1 MALRRSAIALFAI
14 AVVAAGSLAWA
25 SEVASERDQT
35 LYAIGA
41 RLGRSLA
48 AFSLSESELEVV
60 LLGLRDAVLGR
71 ELAVNETA
79 RQSQIDALLR
89 ERRAT
94 SLAAERQ
101 ASAGFLAQAA
111 REPGAV
117 RTPSGLVMRELRAG
131 TGSSPAAGDR
141 VKLHYHG
148 RLRDGNV
155 FDSSVERGVPLEIA
169 LARALPCW
177 REALPKMK
185 VGGKTELV
193 CPAEL
198 AYGASGDP
206 PRVAGGAAVVYEIEL
221 LGVDAR

>member
-1 MALRRSAIALFAI
+1 MSLKRALTGLFAI
-14 AVVAAGSLAWA
+14 AAILAAGSWA
-25 SEVASERDQT
+25 SPIASERDQT

-89 ERRAT
+89 ERRAP

-101 ASAGFLAQAA
+101 ASAEFLAQAA

-117 RTPSGLVMRELRAG
+117 RMSSGLVMRELRG
-131 TGSSPAAGDR
+131 GSGPSPGAGDR
-141 VKLHYHG
+141 VRLHYHG

-155 FDSSVERGVPLEIA
+155 FDSSVERGVPVEIA

-206 PRVAGGAAVVYEIEL
+206 PRVAGGAVVVYEIEL
-221 LGVDAR
+221 LSIDAR